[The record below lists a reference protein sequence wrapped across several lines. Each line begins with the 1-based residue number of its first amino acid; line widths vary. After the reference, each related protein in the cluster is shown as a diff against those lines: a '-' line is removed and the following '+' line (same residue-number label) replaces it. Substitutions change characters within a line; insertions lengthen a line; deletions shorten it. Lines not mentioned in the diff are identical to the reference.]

1 MTFRTDRTLPHH
13 PAHARV
19 LDTPQRRHATP
30 DDTTP
35 ATTPRASTTSR
46 PHRHFGRHHD
56 QR

>member
-1 MTFRTDRTLPHH
+1 MTFRIDRTLPHH
-13 PAHARV
+13 PSHARV

-35 ATTPRASTTSR
+35 ATTPQARA
-46 PHRHFGRHHD
+46 HRHFGRHHD